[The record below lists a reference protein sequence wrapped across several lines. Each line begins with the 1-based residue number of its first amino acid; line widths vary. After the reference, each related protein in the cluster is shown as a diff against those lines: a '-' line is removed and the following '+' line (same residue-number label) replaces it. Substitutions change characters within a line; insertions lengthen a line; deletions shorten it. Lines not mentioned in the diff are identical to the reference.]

1 MGGTIIALEAL
12 LINATHA
19 TLNHDDVCILPDTY
33 LHLLN
38 NNEHSLA
45 SV

>member
-19 TLNHDDVCILPDTY
+19 ALNHDDACILPDTY

-38 NNEHSLA
+38 NNKHPLV

>member
-12 LINATHA
+12 LINSTH
-19 TLNHDDVCILPDTY
+19 TPLNHDYGCILPDTY

-38 NNEHSLA
+38 NNEHSLV

>member
-12 LINATHA
+12 LINSTHA
-19 TLNHDDVCILPDTY
+19 PLNRDDGCILPDTY
-33 LHLLN
+33 LHLIN
-38 NNEHSLA
+38 NNNHSLV

>member
-19 TLNHDDVCILPDTY
+19 ALNHDDACILPDTY

-38 NNEHSLA
+38 NNEHSLV